1 MSHPVYGR
9 FQVAEKPR
17 YGNIFHRDQIPVTYK
32 AAHHPPLI
40 GVLDQSDL
48 IQQGIHTSQFIPGC
62 KTDADALGSC
72 TANGGTAHLSTVI
85 TSAAFFAWTKTSS
98 YDDVVAI
105 EKNAIEFYHADT
117 MLSGNPSTEWPPTDC
132 GSSGPYVF
140 ELAQKIGLVTNETVV
155 SDADGIVSLLQ
166 TGTLAV
172 GQPFFNA
179 WESPDNS
186 GFIDDAGI
194 RGAVASGVAGGHET
208 CWWGVEPRMRG
219 NSLDLE
225 KTVIWARNSW
235 GSAWGDKGNYCF
247 RLATFIPILQYC
259 DIRQFI

>member
-85 TSAAFFAWTKTSS
+85 SEGTFMTWTQATG
-98 YDDVVAI
+98 YNDVVGI
-105 EKNAIEFYHADT
+105 EKNAIVFYHADT
-117 MLSGNPSTEWPPTDC
+117 MLSGNPIDRMASNRLWFVWSLRLRASTETR
-132 GSSGPYVF
+132 SSN
-140 ELAQKIGLVTNETVV
+140 Q
-155 SDADGIVSLLQ
+155 
-166 TGTLAV
+166 
-172 GQPFFNA
+172 
-179 WESPDNS
+179 
-186 GFIDDAGI
+186 
-194 RGAVASGVAGGHET
+194 
-208 CWWGVEPRMRG
+208 
-219 NSLDLE
+219 
-225 KTVIWARNSW
+225 
-235 GSAWGDKGNYCF
+235 
-247 RLATFIPILQYC
+247 
-259 DIRQFI
+259 